1 MALYF
6 VFKRQDKIPAPAVIE
21 KKVKKNKTEKSEQ
34 NLSLLSIN
42 QQTKPQKTPTKQA
55 KPGVIG
61 NLMPQKQNS
70 STIVYESLKYST

>member
-21 KKVKKNKTEKSEQ
+21 KKSQKNKTEKSEQ

-42 QQTKPQKTPTKQA
+42 QQTKPQKNPDQTSKTQSNWKSDSTKA
-55 KPGVIG
+55 KQL
-61 NLMPQKQNS
+61 NNCLWKS
-70 STIVYESLKYST
+70 